1 MGAAR
6 VVLLG
11 ADFAYPGGTSHVSGA
26 AHAQRVAGGE
36 ASFWVLDGHGRRI
49 PTRADLRGFLR
60 DLERYIQAH
69 PQVTFLNASQAGA
82 RITGCLFLEAGEL

>member
-11 ADFAYPGGTSHVSGA
+11 ADFAYPRGFSHVTGA
-26 AHAQRVAGGE
+26 ANAARIEEPGALP
-36 ASFWVLDGHGRRI
+36 WVLDGRGQRI

-60 DLERYIQAH
+60 DLERYILAH
-69 PQVTFLNASQAGA
+69 PQVAFINPSLAGA
-82 RITGCLFLEAGEL
+82 RIGGCLYMETGDL